1 MHVSQSRVLLVVLKV
16 DNGCI
21 VVVSHSPPTTHASQ
35 EGTPCHLLGH
45 VLTAT
50 TATHVPLH
58 GRALPLHGHMYV
70 P

>member
-21 VVVSHSPPTTHASQ
+21 AVVSHSPPTTHASQ
-35 EGTPCHLLGH
+35 EGH

-50 TATHVPLH
+50 TATHIPLH